1 MLLSLTYIQVPELH
15 LITAN
20 AILQTIL
27 QLRLRVATNR
37 ALDQPVR
44 VGLRRIHLGILAGV
58 LQALVP
64 AQVCDK
70 QWVSRNSR
78 RGDINQT
85 NYVPTSK

>member
-1 MLLSLTYIQVPELH
+1 MPELH

-20 AILQTIL
+20 AILQIIL

-70 QWVSRNSR
+70 QRISRDSR
-78 RGDINQT
+78 RTSLSKNMKYI
-85 NYVPTSK
+85 PTSK